1 MKKIIISAFALLSV
15 ISVSA
20 EAKFKVE
27 DIQNTVYN
35 QFINEVV
42 TSGTNQ
48 VFIDLYNSKVAD
60 YTKIKKNLDLTKKE
74 VKKEV
79 SEYAFKEILADLGYD
94 VVLKFK
100 DSDPKNIELAINVD
114 KSLTE
119 LESKYFLNLVD
130 VVFSNIYGKGVQ
142 GQLKVYSDKELT
154 KLIK

>member
-74 VKKEV
+74 V

-100 DSDPKNIELAINVD
+100 DSDTKNIELAINVD

>member
-60 YTKIKKNLDLTKKE
+60 YTKTKKNLDLTKKE

-100 DSDPKNIELAINVD
+100 DSDTKNIELAINVD

-119 LESKYFLNLVD
+119 L
-130 VVFSNIYGKGVQ
+130 
-142 GQLKVYSDKELT
+142 
-154 KLIK
+154 